1 MAGSESVDIIRKAS
15 LASGNMRTHAAF
27 RKGLREKETS
37 GIYASTRRPPVSC
50 GAHRTFGMSTRRR
63 RVVLRATPND
73 IVAMWATTRGR

>member
-37 GIYASTRRPPVSC
+37 GISYLHATSSCLLRRSPHFRNVN
-50 GAHRTFGMSTRRR
+50 TT
-63 RVVLRATPND
+63 TT
-73 IVAMWATTRGR
+73 TTRGVKSDSQ